1 MESKFLNKI
10 SFSLLAFV
18 LIFRCAYFNTF
29 YNAEKSFE
37 SAQKII
43 ENSQVLDDSKIP
55 SEAQILLDKTIEN
68 SKIVIQKYPDS
79 NYIDKAYLL
88 MGISFFYQKQYEL
101 SIKNLEKAILSTDS
115 KISIKANLFIAF
127 SFLRLKN
134 NDKVFFYLNRIKE
147 SELDKESLYT
157 YFLIKAEIM
166 ENKESFQE
174 SYDFYQYAS
183 TTTTKESRKNFA
195 LRKLIKL
202 AEQNEDTESEIKFIE
217 FLIENL
223 DDLNKIKD
231 LKIDWIESKIKLELF
246 DDVIQDIDNIIEDPN
261 YSSIKPKLLI
271 YKARAYKDSN
281 RLNLAIEVL
290 NDLCDNFSKKNET
303 SEAYYILSTISLFED
318 YNLELAKTY
327 IDKSIDE
334 RSRSKYAKK
343 ARFLKEKIDKF
354 EGLQED
360 YFFYQKNTIDDL
372 PLKNEMN
379 MSIPQPA
386 EIKLD
391 SLLFSMGQI
400 FYFDFNQIDSALFRY
415 EHLLLK
421 FPETKYKKQINNIL
435 SYHNDGF
442 KLETSNSLQQN
453 IDSLTTIR
461 NEVFN
466 LKTNDSKLKFYK
478 DMYLEYADSIS
489 LFNYAYISDFY
500 NYDLNEAIPIY
511 LKIQDS
517 IPNHPSIEFINNRL
531 IDIKNNII
539 DLKRLNSQKILL
551 NSTFKMIAENNY
563 DSAKTLIQSIEVRR
577 TEQIYPAISHLIKKL
592 NDYNNLLE
600 NKNLNSDSVVYHM
613 AEIDFFDF
621 DNKDAGIQKFK
632 YLIEDYDSSL
642 YINQSK
648 WVLNN
653 YSSKYNYENINFE
666 FVDTNMVFFDNP
678 LKKINLDE
686 LVRKNT
692 LLDELNNHFEN
703 RE

>member
-79 NYIDKAYLL
+79 NYIDKAHLL
-88 MGISFFYQKQYEL
+88 IGISLFYQKQYEL

-134 NDKVFFYLNRIKE
+134 NDKVFFYINRIKE

-174 SYDFYQYAS
+174 SYDFYQSAS

-653 YSSKYNYENINFE
+653 YTSKYNYENINFE

>member
-621 DNKDAGIQKFK
+621 DKKDAGVQKFK

-692 LLDELNNHFEN
+692 LLDELNNHFES